1 MLELIRLD
9 PGSPSAPIAVTAGLR
24 VGRHPNCD
32 LVLEDASI
40 SRLHAKV
47 EERAG
52 EFVLVDAGST
62 NGLWIDGRRVALVP
76 LELGRRFAIGK
87 LEFEVAGAG
96 SGPAPEGLLDEP
108 LDFDA
113 DLDLAVQG
121 GERSAT
127 GGLELEDPAE
137 IDLGGTAVTERPAGA
152 ASPSGPGPAQRS
164 AGPAQRTAGPAQRT
178 AGPAQRSDG
187 PAARNDDPSQRDD
200 LNLRRAALL
209 SEVADDRRGLLR
221 GDLTQYPASVQ
232 ALVWIGVLGTFA
244 AAIWLALN
252 FVRG

>member
-164 AGPAQRTAGPAQRT
+164 AGPAQRTAGPAQR
-178 AGPAQRSDG
+178 SDG

-221 GDLTQYPASVQ
+221 GDLTQSPAPVQ

>member
-152 ASPSGPGPAQRS
+152 ASPSGPGPAQRT

-178 AGPAQRSDG
+178 AG

>member
-152 ASPSGPGPAQRS
+152 ASPSGPGPAQR
-164 AGPAQRTAGPAQRT
+164 T

>member
-62 NGLWIDGRRVALVP
+62 NGLWLDGRRVALVP

-87 LEFEVAGAG
+87 LEFEVARTG
-96 SGPAPEGLLDEP
+96 SSPAPEGVLDEQ

-113 DLDLAVQG
+113 DLDLAV
-121 GERSAT
+121 ETEPRAAN

-137 IDLGGTAVTERPAGA
+137 IDLGGTAVAGRSTGRSTSALSEPSTRPAQPAPSA
-152 ASPSGPGPAQRS
+152 AE
-164 AGPAQRTAGPAQRT
+164 
-178 AGPAQRSDG
+178 
-187 PAARNDDPSQRDD
+187 RDD
-200 LNLRRAALL
+200 LNARRAALL

-221 GDLTQYPASVQ
+221 GDLTQYPAWVQ

-252 FVRG
+252 LVRG

>member
-152 ASPSGPGPAQRS
+152 ASPSGPGPAQR
-164 AGPAQRTAGPAQRT
+164 TAGPAQRT